1 MPTQTKT
8 YSKIIDS
15 CKIFVVKI
23 NGIKK
28 PTDNTTRV
36 MLDCV
41 WYDTPILIE
50 FSVTKLEAIVNCTSV
65 TKWIRIPSCEANSS
79 SGSEIRRF
87 I

>member
-1 MPTQTKT
+1 
-8 YSKIIDS
+8 
-15 CKIFVVKI
+15 
-23 NGIKK
+23 
-28 PTDNTTRV
+28 